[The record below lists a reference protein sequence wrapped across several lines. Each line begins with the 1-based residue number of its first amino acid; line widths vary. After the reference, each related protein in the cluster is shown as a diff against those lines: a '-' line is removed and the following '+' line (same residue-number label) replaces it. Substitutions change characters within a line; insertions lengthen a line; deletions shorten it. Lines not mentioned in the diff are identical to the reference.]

1 MKKYIISE
9 KRLLELLRREA
20 NLEALYAGGVDD
32 WAWYYESLIN
42 YLDCDDEVEDLDQ
55 AYDSYVHDKMLKE
68 FGDAEIK

>member
-9 KRLLELLRREA
+9 KRLLELLTREA
-20 NLEALYAGGVDD
+20 NLEALCAGGVDD
-32 WAWYYESLIN
+32 WAWYYKSLIN

-55 AYDSYVHDKMLKE
+55 AYDSYVYDKMLKE